1 MVKKTNQHIGNIK
14 IDPINYRHL
23 YGEYGIMIGDK
34 TTWGKGYAKE
44 ASIAVINFC
53 FTKLSLRK
61 INLGVIANNAMALSL
76 YRSLGFVEEGR
87 LKKHELINGTY
98 KDKLRMALFRD

>member
-1 MVKKTNQHIGNIK
+1 MEIKTF
-14 IDPINYRHL
+14 L
-23 YGEYGIMIGDK
+23 
-34 TTWGKGYAKE
+34 GKGYAKE

-76 YRSLGFVEEGR
+76 YRSLGFIEEGR
-87 LKKHELINGTY
+87 FKKHELINGNIMKTSSGWHCLEINIINNTFNKVKSITLNY
-98 KDKLRMALFRD
+98 SIRAV

>member
-1 MVKKTNQHIGNIK
+1 
-14 IDPINYRHL
+14 
-23 YGEYGIMIGDK
+23 MIGDK

-44 ASIAVINFC
+44 ASSAVINFC

-61 INLGVIANNAMALSL
+61 INLGVIANNTMALSL